1 MADVE
6 QIVPTEAVTLAGRGE
21 RIRGYSIATSVIGRD
36 ENFDPQIDPIRR
48 IETGRLRRALEHYY
62 LTEGRSDPV
71 PRYGPGAQGGRA
83 HDDASSPP
91 PGASAD
97 AMTRSRS
104 LPPFATRCP

>member
-71 PRYGPGAQGGRA
+71 ATVPAHREAAPMTMPHLPHPEPRQKN
-83 HDDASSPP
+83 
-91 PGASAD
+91 
-97 AMTRSRS
+97 MTRPKS
-104 LPPFATRCP
+104 LIPFATWRR